1 MIIRPFESAQRMPA
15 AYLRDLLAN
24 NFLLRHG
31 LAPGALEIEMGQL
44 NLLVAGG
51 VPKRCGYY
59 YHEISVFAL

>member
-1 MIIRPFESAQRMPA
+1 MIIRPFEPAQRLPA

-24 NFLLRHG
+24 NFVLCHS
-31 LAPGALEIEMGQL
+31 LALGALEIEMAQL